1 MNITVQPSRISGK
14 IPAPCSKSVAQRV
27 FAASLLSGGETVISG
42 YTESDDSLAAM
53 EIIKKLGAEIE
64 PANSPVIKGNPPSH
78 KVAKLNINCGE
89 SGLSSRLFA
98 PLSLLY
104 SGDVTIS
111 GTGSLLKRP
120 FSRLMKYPFEQMG
133 VKYSDKNGNLP
144 VNLQGQLS
152 AKEIIVDGSGGSQFL
167 SGILMTLP
175 LLSGDSIVKV
185 LNLKSKPY
193 IDLTVNVA
201 SGFGI
206 EIVNE
211 NYEIFGVKGRQSY
224 SCKSFNIEGDWSGA
238 SCLLVAGAIAGTV
251 EVTNLDYRSNQADK
265 KIVEV
270 LKSAG
275 ADVELKASSV
285 KVSKNE
291 LKSFSFDASDSP
303 DLFPAL
309 AALAANCEGVSR
321 IKGVNRLS
329 AKESN
334 RAETLKSEFAKT
346 GVKIDCNENEDIM
359 SVEGHKTISGIK
371 NVRIDSHNDHRIAMS
386 MAVGTIGLLDSGS
399 KIVIENADC
408 VNKSYPGFWNDIE
421 KIKCYE

>member
-1 MNITVQPSRISGK
+1 MNVTVQPSKINGK
-14 IPAPCSKSVAQRV
+14 IPAPCSKSVVQRV
-27 FAASLLSGGETVISG
+27 FAASLLSDGETFISG
-42 YTESDDSLAAM
+42 YTESDDSLAAL
-53 EIIKKLGAEIE
+53 EVIKKLGAEVKQG
-64 PANSPVIKGNPPSH
+64 NNPVIKGNPPAR
-78 KVAKLNINCGE
+78 KIAKLSINCGE

-104 SGDVTIS
+104 SGDVTVS

-120 FSRLMKYPFEQMG
+120 FSGLMKSPFEQMG
-133 VKYSDKNGNLP
+133 VKYSDNNGNLP

-167 SGILMTLP
+167 SGILMALP
-175 LLSGDSIVKV
+175 LLSGDSVLKV

-201 SGFGI
+201 SRFGI
-206 EIVNE
+206 EILNE
-211 NYEIFGVKGRQSY
+211 NYEIFRIKGNQSY
-224 SCKSFNIEGDWSGA
+224 SCNNFNIEGDWSGA
-238 SCLLVAGAIAGTV
+238 SCLLVAGAVAGTV
-251 EVTNLDYRSNQADK
+251 EVTNLDYQSNQADK
-265 KIVEV
+265 RIVEA

-275 ADVELKASSV
+275 SDVEIKASSV

-291 LKSFSFDASDSP
+291 LKPFGFDASDSP

-334 RAETLKSEFAKT
+334 RAETLKSEFAKI
-346 GVKIDCNENEDIM
+346 GVKIDYNENEDIM
-359 SVEGHKTISGIK
+359 TIEGNKMLNGVK
-371 NVRIDSHNDHRIAMS
+371 NARINSHNDHRIAMS
-386 MAVGTIGLLDSGS
+386 VAVGATGLLDFGS
-399 KIVIENADC
+399 IILIENADC
-408 VNKSYPGFWNDIE
+408 VNKSYPGFWNDINE
-421 KIKCYE
+421 IKCYE